1 MNPGPYSDGMNEH
14 DQLRE
19 CAAEVNRLRAEN
31 QRHRESSTGMS
42 RHIIREAGEIQEL
55 REQVAAVHAALD
67 QYEADKDRDWL
78 AAAHAC
84 VATVAKAVDR

>member
-1 MNPGPYSDGMNEH
+1 VTT
-14 DQLRE
+14 
-19 CAAEVNRLRAEN
+19 AELAEALRADVADGGWHY
-31 QRHRESSTGMS
+31 QTMLAAADRLDKLD
-42 RHIIREAGEIQEL
+42 A
-55 REQVAAVHAALD
+55 QVAAVHAALD